1 LVALEL
7 SEKGVFLALFFHS
20 DDVDHL
26 IPFKEAVAIAENA
39 LKDMVSS
46 AGVNAP
52 RKRLNLHRKV
62 GEGQFDTVLNVYA
75 GGSAN
80 YGAVGAQVAL
90 HRKAI
95 SGTTQRRPP
104 FNPDQ
109 TELALI
115 YDSDTGSLLGVM
127 AHRPR
132 DFTGVADLRTPATS
146 LAGLDLFA
154 RKDARR
160 VGIYG
165 SGQQAW
171 ATFAGLRALRQIDSA
186 KVFSPTP
193 AHREGFAKKISA
205 RTGVKVTPV
214 DKPELAA
221 KDVDIILCMTNTNV
235 PVIDG
240 AWLEA
245 GQYIVSV
252 IGSNIELVKSGNLD
266 KPRREIDDG
275 TLQRCDFIVALSK
288 AQAIDSQQG
297 DIYWPVQDGV
307 ITWDKVVEISDVLAG
322 KVKGRTDDKQII
334 LYKNQG
340 GQGIVDIALAK
351 KCYELAKQHG
361 KGYEMKI
368 EPRQNWWVQGGR
380 AETW

>member
-1 LVALEL
+1 M
-7 SEKGVFLALFFHS
+7 ALFFHS
-20 DDVDHL
+20 DEVDQL
-26 IPFKEAVAIAENA
+26 IPIHEAVRITEDA
-39 LKDMVSS
+39 LRDMVSP
-46 AGVNAP
+46 AGVCAP
-52 RKRLNLHRKV
+52 RKRLNLHRTIA
-62 GEGQFDTVLNVYA
+62 EESFDTVLNIYA
-75 GGSAN
+75 GGSAS
-80 YGAVGAQVAL
+80 YGALGAQVAL

-95 SGTTQRRPP
+95 VGTTQKRPP

-115 YDSDTGSLLGVM
+115 YDSDSGSLLGVM

-154 RKDARR
+154 RKEARR

-171 ATFAGLRALRQIDSA
+171 ATFAGLCALRPIESA
-186 KVFSPTP
+186 KVFSPTR

-205 RTGVKVTPV
+205 KTGISVVPV
-214 DKPELAA
+214 DAPELAA

-240 AWLEA
+240 SWLEP
-245 GQYIVSV
+245 GQYIISV
-252 IGSNIELVKSGNLD
+252 VGSNIELVKSGNLD
-266 KPRREIDDG
+266 KPRREIDDE
-275 TLQRCDFIVALSK
+275 TLRRCDFVVALSK

-297 DIYWPVQDGV
+297 DIYWPAESGV
-307 ITWDKVVEISDVLAG
+307 ISWDKVVELADVLAR
-322 KVKGRTDDKQII
+322 KVKGRTSREQII

-340 GQGIVDIALAK
+340 GQGIIDIALAK
-351 KCYELAKQHG
+351 KCYELAKANG
-361 KGYEMKI
+361 KGFELKI
-368 EPRQNWWVQGGR
+368 EPRMNWWVQGGR

>member
-1 LVALEL
+1 M
-7 SEKGVFLALFFHS
+7 ALFFHS
-20 DDVDHL
+20 DEVDQL
-26 IPFKEAVAIAENA
+26 IPFQEAVAITESA
-39 LKDMVSS
+39 LRDMVTP
-46 AGVNAP
+46 AGTNAP
-52 RKRLNLHRKV
+52 RKRLHIHRDI
-62 GEGQFDTVLNVYA
+62 GEGRFDTVLNVYA
-75 GGSAN
+75 GGSAS
-80 YGAVGAQVAL
+80 YGAIGAQVAL

-95 SGTTQRRPP
+95 MEDRQRRPS

-115 YDSDTGSLLGVM
+115 YDADSASLLGIM

-146 LAGLDLFA
+146 LAGLDLFT
-154 RKDARR
+154 KQDAKR

-171 ATFAGLRALRQIDSA
+171 ATFTGLTALRKIESA
-186 KVFSPTP
+186 KVYSPTVS
-193 AHREGFAKKISA
+193 HREGFTKKISVK
-205 RTGVKVTPV
+205 TGVPVEPV

-240 AWLEA
+240 SWLEE
-245 GQYIVSV
+245 GQYIISV
-252 IGSNIELVKSGNLD
+252 IGSNIELVKSGNIPA
-266 KPRREIDDG
+266 PRREIDDE
-275 TLQRCDFIVALSK
+275 TLKRCSFIVALSK
-288 AQAIDSQQG
+288 EQAIDSQQG
-297 DIYWPVQDGV
+297 DIYWPVQNKV
-307 ITWDKVVEISDVLAG
+307 IGWDKVVDIADVLSG
-322 KVKGRTDDKQII
+322 KAKGRTDDKQII

-351 KCYELAKQHG
+351 RCYELARQHG

-368 EPRQNWWVQGGR
+368 EARDNWWVQGGR

>member
-1 LVALEL
+1 V
-7 SEKGVFLALFFHS
+7 ALFFHS
-20 DDVDHL
+20 DDVDQL
-26 IPFKEAVAIAENA
+26 IPFKEAVEITENA
-39 LKDMVSS
+39 LRDLVSPQ
-46 AGVNAP
+46 GVNAP
-52 RKRLNLHRKV
+52 RKRLNLHREI
-62 GEGQFDTVLNVYA
+62 GEGKFDTVLNIYA
-75 GGSAN
+75 GGSAS

-95 SGTTQRRPP
+95 AGNTQTRPA

-109 TELALI
+109 TELAVI

-154 RKDARR
+154 RKGARR
-160 VGIYG
+160 IGIYG

-171 ATFAGLRALRQIDSA
+171 ATFAGLCEIRKIDSA
-186 KVFSPTP
+186 KVYSPTP
-193 AHREGFAKKISA
+193 AHREGFARKIGA
-205 RTGVKVTPV
+205 KTGVRVEPV
-214 DKPELAA
+214 DRPELAA
-221 KDVDIILCMTNTNV
+221 KDVEIILCMTNTNV

-240 AWLEA
+240 SWLEE

-252 IGSNIELVKSGNLD
+252 IGSNIELVKSGNLSA
-266 KPRREIDDG
+266 PRREIDDA
-275 TLQRCDFIVALSK
+275 TLRRCDFVVALSK

-297 DIYWPVQDGV
+297 DIYWPVQNGV
-307 ITWDKVVEISDVLAG
+307 IGWDRVVEISDVLAG
-322 KVKGRTDDKQII
+322 KAKGRTDDKQII

-351 KCYELAKQHG
+351 KCFELAKQHG
-361 KGYEMKI
+361 KGHEMRI
-368 EPRQNWWVQGGR
+368 DARENWWVQGGR

>member
-1 LVALEL
+1 M
-7 SEKGVFLALFFHS
+7 ALFFHS
-20 DDVDHL
+20 DDVDRL
-26 IPFKEAVAIAENA
+26 IPIREAVEITEAA
-39 LKDMVSS
+39 LRDTISPL
-46 AGVNAP
+46 GVCAP
-52 RKRLNLHRKV
+52 RKRLNLHRDV
-62 GEGQFDTVLNVYA
+62 GEGSFDTVLNIYA

-95 SGTTQRRPP
+95 AGATQQRPP

-115 YDSDTGSLLGVM
+115 YDSDSGSLLGVM

-165 SGQQAW
+165 SGMQAW
-171 ATFAGLRALRQIDSA
+171 ATFAGVCALRQIESA
-186 KVFSPTP
+186 KVFSPTQS
-193 AHREGFAKKISA
+193 HREGFAQKISA
-205 RTGVKVTPV
+205 KAGVKVTPV

-240 AWLEA
+240 SWLEP
-245 GQYIVSV
+245 GQYIISV
-252 IGSNIELVKSGNLD
+252 VGSNIELVKSGNLD
-266 KPRREIDDG
+266 KPRREIDDE
-275 TLQRCDFIVALSK
+275 TLRRCDFIVALSK

-297 DIYWPVQDGV
+297 DIYWPAESGV
-307 ITWDKVVEISDVLAG
+307 IQWDKVVELADVLAG

-340 GQGIVDIALAK
+340 GQGIIDIALAK
-351 KCYELAKQHG
+351 KCYDLAKIQG

-368 EPRQNWWVQGGR
+368 EPRLNWWVQGGR